1 MKVVIIGAGIG
12 GLALAI
18 ACRRENLDVVVL
30 ERAPALE
37 PIGAGIQIPPNAA
50 RVARQLGVLSAL
62 KENGVIVD
70 SIEYVRYSNGKL
82 LFGMDQKLI
91 IDSFGDNW
99 LVIARPDYHQ
109 VLWDAAKDAGAELR
123 LDSEMEKIDFQ
134 GSCVH
139 LVGGEKVNGDVIV
152 GADGLWSRARDQLLE
167 KDSPPAETGDLAYRC
182 TIPAEDLQALND
194 EALNELMEKKSAT
207 CWMGPDRHCVLYP
220 LKGGKAFNLVL
231 LRPDNL
237 PKDVRRAPGDLSEM
251 RRSFEGFDPRLTK
264 MISRVKSVLKW
275 KLCHHEELESWT
287 RESVVLLGDA
297 CHPTLPYQAQG
308 AAMAVE
314 DGAVLGK
321 LLGLLNQSQS
331 HMAEFKNRV
340 PEILKVYETSRKTR
354 TSANVQGAVSNR
366 RSYHLPDGPEQ
377 EARDNW
383 VSSSRSTPSPYV
395 YAFADPKYLQTM
407 LAFDCVADSIH
418 AFKTWENKQRDL
430 LAGKFTLSI
439 ILDTSEGL
447 KMTDFMLKSP
457 NCSIPRGLA
466 FKSYKKRRRA
476 LRACLTETIEPNK
489 GFSNDDASTVSE
501 SESRAEH
508 VGDDSFVCSSN
519 QHQMRVSSVLLSP
532 GESCAQDVISI
543 YTKLRNA
550 LLRSFFTH
558 IHPFM
563 PIIDMDEFLEAISSD
578 GRYLQISLLLFQAI
592 MFAGAACIPMCYL
605 QRLGFDSRK
614 EAREEFFNR
623 VRLLYDFDYESD
635 RLVLVQSLLLMTL
648 WYKSPK
654 EHRNT
659 WHWIDVALSQAF
671 ATGLHIEPEKTI
683 FSSQRCSLR
692 RKIWWSCYATDK
704 LISLTLK
711 RPPKIRTGDFLVSM
725 PEASDFQ
732 TYTEPKGGYLLL
744 QAMCPYLSD
753 DGLRSTLGRLFIDH
767 VGLCRLMDPFLQS
780 YRSPRVD
787 EDKILSCES
796 QTTESSNCQIN
807 SIEKLS
813 VLRKRLTE
821 WKASLPQVCQY
832 KDYASTEFAS
842 TMYLHYTILHFTFH
856 TLMLYTHRSTLI
868 VAEHDQDYAEAQ
880 EAKKGMLDAAR
891 QISNL
896 GGEVVEKGLS
906 RFLPTSILAG
916 VVHAA
921 VINLQ
926 NAREQEEFRRLDSEE
941 GLMQCLEV
949 IRIMEEMHE
958 PATLAKDA
966 IVWAASRPVNH
977 REQSDM
983 GIHPALDIFADD
995 PGNPYS
1001 LHESFSPDDHTGDG
1015 PGTTLPAT
1023 GTSLGSADLKLMI
1036 EMYPVM
1042 MAWGCVADEEPIKAA
1057 LDAEVYEHSTSSMEG
1072 LGIFNECNLS
1082 TEFRS
1087 MFFDTC
1093 SVNNST

>member
-62 KENGVIVD
+62 KEKGVIVD

-207 CWMGPDRHCVLYP
+207 CWMGPGRHCVLYP

-264 MISRVKSVLKW
+264 MISRVTSVLKW

-287 RESVVLLGDA
+287 RYPQESVVLLGDA

-331 HMAEFKNRV
+331 HVTDFRSSV
-340 PEILKVYETSRKTR
+340 PEILKVYETLRKTR

-366 RSYHLPDGPEQ
+366 HSYHLPDGPEQ
-377 EARDNW
+377 EARDHW

-407 LAFDCVADSIH
+407 LAFDCVADSIR
-418 AFKTWENKQRDL
+418 AFKTWENEQRDL
-430 LAGKFTLSI
+430 LAGK
-439 ILDTSEGL
+439 LD
-447 KMTDFMLKSP
+447 
-457 NCSIPRGLA
+457 
-466 FKSYKKRRRA
+466 
-476 LRACLTETIEPNK
+476 TIEPNK
-489 GFSNDDASTVSE
+489 GFSNDEASAVSE

-532 GESCAQDVISI
+532 GESCAQDAISI
-543 YTKLRNA
+543 YPKLRNA
-550 LLRSFFTH
+550 LLRSFFAH

-578 GRYLQISLLLFQAI
+578 GRHLQISLLLFQAV

-614 EAREEFFNR
+614 DAREELFAR

-659 WHWIDVALSQAF
+659 WHWIDVAVSQAF
-671 ATGLHIEPEKTI
+671 ATGLHIEPDKTI
-683 FSSQRCSLR
+683 FSSQQCSLR
-692 RKIWWSCYATDK
+692 RKIWWSCYASDK

-725 PEASDFQ
+725 PEASDFH
-732 TYTEPKGGYLLL
+732 TYTEPKGGYALL
-744 QAMCPYLSD
+744 QAMCPYVSD
-753 DGLRSTLGRLFIDH
+753 GGLRSTLGRLFIDH

-780 YRSPRVD
+780 YRSPRVN
-787 EDKILSCES
+787 EDKTLLSCES
-796 QTTESSNCQIN
+796 QTTESSNCQTN

-813 VLRKRLTE
+813 VLRKQLTE

-832 KDYASTEFAS
+832 KDYTSTEFAS
-842 TMYLHYTILHFTFH
+842 TI
-856 TLMLYTHRSTLI
+856 STLI
-868 VAEHDQDYAEAQ
+868 VAEHDHDYAKAQ
-880 EAKKGMLDAAR
+880 EAKTGMLDAAR
-891 QISNL
+891 RISNL
-896 GGEVVEKGLS
+896 AGEVVEKGLC
-906 RFLPTSILAG
+906 RD
-916 VVHAA
+916 
-921 VINLQ
+921 
-926 NAREQEEFRRLDSEE
+926 QEESRKLDSEE

-949 IRIMEEMHE
+949 ISIMEEIHE

-966 IVWAASRPVNH
+966 IVWAASWPVNH

-983 GIHPALDIFADD
+983 GIHPDQDIYADD

-1001 LHESFSPDDHTGDG
+1001 LHGSFSPDDHTGGG

-1023 GTSLGSADLKLMI
+1023 GTSLGPADLKLMK

-1042 MAWGCVADEEPIKAA
+1042 AAWGCVADEELMKAA

-1072 LGIFNECNLS
+1072 LGILNE
-1082 TEFRS
+1082 
-1087 MFFDTC
+1087 
-1093 SVNNST
+1093 